1 MLILISQC
9 WINCK
14 NFIKNLK
21 NTFPVPVSRK
31 DNVMLKIGKS
41 EVRISMVI
49 KLAGAFC
56 AFLIGA
62 GFATGQEIMQYF
74 TNYGL
79 EKTIG
84 VLLINAILGTWT
96 SAAVMNIGNE
106 SRDIQGL
113 ACYKNL
119 CGKYV
124 GTVLSWFV
132 PIFMFLTLMT
142 MMAGFGSTFNQV
154 FGGPEWLGSLILAV
168 IVTAVVLLGLASVID
183 TIGFIGP
190 AIIIVTMIMAIGII
204 TKHGVDF
211 ANWNN
216 YINTHDVLVASESWI
231 MAGILYALWNIVMC
245 LPFMS
250 AMGAKARNKTEV
262 ITGVA
267 FGNVLFAV
275 GAFFLVLAEASQI
288 DIIAEISVPALALAQ
303 SLSPVLGWIYAVV
316 LALAIFTAAVPL
328 MWSVAS
334 RITKKKTVKFA
345 AVCIVIAL
353 LGFFGSYLPFELL
366 VNIVTPAVG
375 YVDLLGWLFIIWRD
389 IKLIRNMIAK
399 KRGTDTL

>member
-1 MLILISQC
+1 
-9 WINCK
+9 
-14 NFIKNLK
+14 
-21 NTFPVPVSRK
+21 
-31 DNVMLKIGKS
+31 MLKIGKS
-41 EVRISMVI
+41 EVRISMVV

-79 EKTIG
+79 GKAIG

-106 SRDIQGL
+106 SKDIQGL

-124 GTVLSWFV
+124 GTLLSWFV

-168 IVTAVVLLGLASVID
+168 IVTVVVLLGLASVID

-190 AIIIVTMIMAIGII
+190 AIIVVTMVMAIGII

-211 ANWNN
+211 DNWSNF
-216 YINTHDVLVASESWI
+216 INTHEVLVASDSWI

-250 AMGAKARNKTEV
+250 AMGAKAKNKTEV

-267 FGNVLFAV
+267 FGNLLFAV

-288 DIIAEISVPALALAQ
+288 DIIAEISVPALTLAQ
-303 SLSPVLGWIYAVV
+303 SLSPILGWIYAII
-316 LALAIFTAAVPL
+316 LALAIFTTAVPL

-334 RITKKKTVKFA
+334 RITKEKTVKFA
-345 AVCIVIAL
+345 VVCVIIAI
-353 LGFFGSYLPFELL
+353 LGFFGSYLPFEML

-375 YVDLLGWLFIIWRD
+375 YVGLLGWLFIIWRD

-399 KRGTDTL
+399 KRGTETL